1 MDKPGRN
8 DPCYCGS
15 GKKYKQCHMSA
26 DLAEERN
33 QRAWADAARE
43 LRLDLLEY
51 ADAERFDDAI
61 GPAAAHYWNDL
72 YTAETL
78 PLMSASES
86 ERFLDWFLFDHTP
99 PSGERLIELYRSEQG
114 ASLPSP
120 RRELL
125 DQWVEAG
132 PMSGYELTG
141 YERQTLHLKEMLSGD
156 LHDVFE
162 PAGHGNAPLGAV
174 ILGRLVPVHDHL
186 EFFAMPAY
194 IPPEEIADLPAKLT
208 AALATDGTGA
218 PASLRAHNTLF
229 IHHALEQAKV
239 AGRPPVARL
248 DPRHNA
254 EGIPQRTRHQRV
266 KIKGP
271 NSVAESVPHM
281 AQTRR
286 KAI

>member
-26 DLAEERN
+26 DLAEERT

-51 ADAERFDDAI
+51 ADAERFDDAS

-78 PLMSASES
+78 PLMSAFES
-86 ERFLDWFLFDHTP
+86 ERFLDWFLFDYTP

-114 ASLPSP
+114 AALPSP

-132 PMSGYELTG
+132 AMSGYELTG
-141 YERQTLHLKEMLSGD
+141 YERQTLHLKELLSGE

-208 AALATDGTGA
+208 AALASDGTGA

-229 IHHALEQAKV
+229 IHHALEQAKL

-254 EGIPQRTRHQRV
+254 EGFPQRTRHQRV